1 MTPPT
6 EQRRTRVAEEA
17 SRVAGGVRT
26 LSEALA
32 RLLQPEAHRF
42 GLVGADIVPLLV
54 LLVCAV
60 VLFVGLAGGAEV
72 YEGVRERGDL
82 ARFDQPV
89 LDWAVSHRSGRLD
102 SAITAFTHLG
112 GPVYFPI
119 ILVLLLAVFTWLR
132 RTASPFLVLALGL
145 GSALAFTAAGKDI
158 TARSRPP
165 RALAVPPYES
175 SPSFPSGH
183 TVTATVTAV
192 LVAYLV
198 FLTAHS
204 RRVRTVAVVLCSLWA
219 LLMGLS
225 RVFLG
230 HHWLTD
236 VMAGWCLGLA
246 WGALVIVVNTARL
259 LLRTRHRRLDDA
271 GDTPVAG

>member
-32 RLLQPEAHRF
+32 RLLQPAAHRF

-89 LDWAVSHRSGRLD
+89 LGWAVSHRSGGLD

-132 RTASPFLVLALGL
+132 RTASP
-145 GSALAFTAAGKDI
+145 
-158 TARSRPP
+158 
-165 RALAVPPYES
+165 S
-175 SPSFPSGH
+175 SS
-183 TVTATVTAV
+183 
-192 LVAYLV
+192 
-198 FLTAHS
+198 
-204 RRVRTVAVVLCSLWA
+204 
-219 LLMGLS
+219 
-225 RVFLG
+225 
-230 HHWLTD
+230 
-236 VMAGWCLGLA
+236 
-246 WGALVIVVNTARL
+246 
-259 LLRTRHRRLDDA
+259 
-271 GDTPVAG
+271 

>member
-32 RLLQPEAHRF
+32 RLLQPAAHRF

-89 LDWAVSHRSGRLD
+89 LDWAVSHRSGGLD

-183 TVTATVTAV
+183 TVTATVTG
-192 LVAYLV
+192 
-198 FLTAHS
+198 
-204 RRVRTVAVVLCSLWA
+204 VRTVAVVLCSLWA

-236 VMAGWCLGLA
+236 VMAGWCLDLA